1 METEKVSNGGLH
13 ALLGADDGID
23 HTLEAKPPPVFGV
36 DQLKRL
42 FRDQQQFLDYF
53 FKNLDYEQ
61 VNPPSLPLK
70 FRIVCLCRS

>member
-1 METEKVSNGGLH
+1 MEAEKKGSNGGLH
-13 ALLGADDGID
+13 ALLGADDD
-23 HTLEAKPPPVFGV
+23 VEYALEEKPPVFGV

-61 VNPPSLPLK
+61 VYPPSL
-70 FRIVCLCRS
+70 